1 MSLLSS
7 HIGLVAPPG
16 QSGATPADELFAK
29 LTVAAAVFFVSL
41 EVAYL
46 TLGGLPPIGKPWV
59 DGTHFVFGRDFL
71 NTWMGARSVFHGGP
85 AVLFDAR
92 TYNAALRDMLGT
104 VYPEHFWSYPPHVLL
119 FIWPFGLM
127 PYLPAYI
134 AWCAIGVALYLLA
147 CSSAIQRRRMLFLA
161 AAPGVTVCIFFGQNG
176 FYSAALLIGGLLCLD
191 RRPVLAGIL
200 FGILTIKP
208 QLGLLVPVVLL
219 LERRWVTIMSAVA
232 TTAVL
237 FAATT
242 MLFGWNAWV
251 EFWQKVIPQQEWL
264 TAHGGGLLFEMV
276 SSVFYAGRLLHLPLA
291 FDWAL
296 QGIVSA
302 LALAAVVWTYWQRRD
317 PALLAGAVRHRDLSR
332 HAIHSQLRHGDLRL
346 RGGAAARPRRRHQ
359 SRSLAARRAVDAAG
373 CDDDGGRRLHS
384 AGADRADRVRVPIDL
399 AHGAKRSER
408 NQVAVGNGCSRSRL
422 RARAD

>member
-16 QSGATPADELFAK
+16 QSGPTPADELFAK

-92 TYNAALRDMLGT
+92 TYNTALRDMLGT

-302 LALAAVVWTYWQRRD
+302 LALAAVAWTYRQRRD
-317 PALLAGAVRHRDLSR
+317 PAYSLALFVTATFLVTPYILNYDMVIFGFVVALLRDRGADDTKADLWLLV
-332 HAIHSQLRHGDLRL
+332 ALWTLPVAMMMAAVVFIPLAPIVLIAFACRL
-346 RGGAAARPRRRHQ
+346 IWRMAQSDRSEIRSLSATAVAAA
-359 SRSLAARRAVDAAG
+359 G
-373 CDDDGGRRLHS
+373 
-384 AGADRADRVRVPIDL
+384 
-399 AHGAKRSER
+399 
-408 NQVAVGNGCSRSRL
+408 
-422 RARAD
+422 

>member
-104 VYPEHFWSYPPHVLL
+104 AYPEHFWSYPPHVLL

-134 AWCAIGVALYLLA
+134 AWCAIGIALYLLA

-302 LALAAVVWTYWQRRD
+302 LALAAVAWTYWRRRD
-317 PALLAGAVRHRDLSR
+317 PAYSLALFVTATFLVTPYILNYDMVIFGFVVALLRDRGADDTKADLWLLV
-332 HAIHSQLRHGDLRL
+332 ALWTLPVAMMMAAVVFIPLAPIVLIAFACRL
-346 RGGAAARPRRRHQ
+346 IWRMAQSDRSEIRSLSATAVAAA
-359 SRSLAARRAVDAAG
+359 G
-373 CDDDGGRRLHS
+373 
-384 AGADRADRVRVPIDL
+384 
-399 AHGAKRSER
+399 
-408 NQVAVGNGCSRSRL
+408 
-422 RARAD
+422 